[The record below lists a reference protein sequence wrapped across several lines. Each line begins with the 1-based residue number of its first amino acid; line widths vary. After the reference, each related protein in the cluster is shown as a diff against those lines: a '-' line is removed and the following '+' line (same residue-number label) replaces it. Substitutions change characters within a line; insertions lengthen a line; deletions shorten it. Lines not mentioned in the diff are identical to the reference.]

1 MFDDFIIRSLLAIV
15 ALSLATAP
23 LGCFVVWRRMAY
35 FGDATA
41 HAAILGV
48 ALSLALSVSVTFGV
62 LAVALAMAFV
72 LSALSRQGH
81 AIDSSLGVM
90 AHSALAI
97 GLVAVSL
104 LKGVRVDLQAYL
116 FGDILA
122 VSSGEISAIWIGAAL
137 VLGLLLWRWQPL
149 LTTTINPELARA
161 SGINPRREEMVL
173 NLALAIVIAVAI
185 KIVGALLISAML
197 LIPASAARRFSATPE
212 AMLVVAFLMSL
223 ASGAGGLWLS
233 FTLDSPAGPSII
245 VAAAAIFIVSAL
257 VQSVARAR

>member
-1 MFDDFIIRSLLAIV
+1 MITVTTIAVTIMTSTHMFDDFIIRSLLAIV

-104 LKGVRVDLQAYL
+104 LKGVRVDLH
-116 FGDILA
+116 
-122 VSSGEISAIWIGAAL
+122 AL
-137 VLGLLLWRWQPL
+137 TSKV
-149 LTTTINPELARA
+149 
-161 SGINPRREEMVL
+161 
-173 NLALAIVIAVAI
+173 
-185 KIVGALLISAML
+185 
-197 LIPASAARRFSATPE
+197 AAR
-212 AMLVVAFLMSL
+212 
-223 ASGAGGLWLS
+223 
-233 FTLDSPAGPSII
+233 
-245 VAAAAIFIVSAL
+245 
-257 VQSVARAR
+257 